1 MLQDNIARLD
11 GSLQELLGH
20 NPLRTAWDLFR
31 TIDENLSMQVPYSAG
46 PPTPE
51 SIRHCFFR
59 QEPGTLNQVYC
70 C

>member
-11 GSLQELLGH
+11 GGLQELLDH

-46 PPTPE
+46 LPHPRVLGIV
-51 SIRHCFFR
+51 SSAKN
-59 QEPGTLNQVYC
+59 QEH
-70 C
+70 